1 MASLEQ
7 TKSCRWRAPFH
18 LRMVLASIARGQK
31 HRSFQARALLEP
43 HSLSSKSRPAPV
55 CGQMVLWSRFLRDPA
70 LSAHHLLF
78 PTKHMAAENLSPI
91 HCSPLPSP
99 NTLVFQPVPICCYFL
114 LLVHF
119 SSSIL
124 LQPCLT
130 AWSNIYACRTY
141 RNNDDMHLLGHFL
154 SLSSCGADSNWMLD
168 GWGGRKYHFGC
179 TNPQLHLSGQSPL
192 TS

>member
-1 MASLEQ
+1 MPTHSTVQGTAKWKWLSICLKNGKLGANKKLQMEGSFSFKDGVSFYCHRPETSLL
-7 TKSCRWRAPFH
+7 S
-18 LRMVLASIARGQK
+18 G
-31 HRSFQARALLEP
+31 RALLEP

-130 AWSNIYACRTY
+130 AWSNILC
-141 RNNDDMHLLGHFL
+141 L
-154 SLSSCGADSNWMLD
+154 
-168 GWGGRKYHFGC
+168 
-179 TNPQLHLSGQSPL
+179 
-192 TS
+192 

>member
-1 MASLEQ
+1 MG
-7 TKSCRWRAPFH
+7 RWSFDLVSSEILPF
-18 LRMVLASIARGQK
+18 LLITYCFPLNTWLQK
-31 HRSFQARALLEP
+31 I
-43 HSLSSKSRPAPV
+43 
-55 CGQMVLWSRFLRDPA
+55 
-70 LSAHHLLF
+70 
-78 PTKHMAAENLSPI
+78 SPI

-114 LLVHF
+114 LLIHF

-179 TNPQLHLSGQSPL
+179 TNPQLHLSGQSPPQVNCYIIL
-192 TS
+192 KSNQHCSAISFLNSFGENSALFSF

>member
-1 MASLEQ
+1 MVSLEQ

-18 LRMVLASIARGQK
+18 LRMVLASIATGQK

-78 PTKHMAAENLSPI
+78 PTKHTATKNLSPI

-114 LLVHF
+114 PLVHF
-119 SSSIL
+119 SPSIL

-130 AWSNIYACRTY
+130 FKVQRAQTFMLVEPTEIMMVCIYLGIFWAWAAVA
-141 RNNDDMHLLGHFL
+141 L
-154 SLSSCGADSNWMLD
+154 S
-168 GWGGRKYHFGC
+168 RIGC
-179 TNPQLHLSGQSPL
+179 
-192 TS
+192 